1 MKARDIMT
9 TEVHTLPPK
18 ATISEVEREQIR
30 RQVARAGELIAPNW
44 PIRTIIA
51 RNPLAGLEHKPFH
64 EAVRE
69 AQAVFGGRG
78 YFSLDELRAQYARG
92 RITKAALLRALHRV
106 TPEFITG
113 PLVQVGSR
121 RIEPAEILFHH
132 LLHGIEATDPTT
144 FQWRVREEGVTRRLR
159 QDLPADLKERLRDR
173 AQGERTRNAGRGDA
187 IRGDSKR
194 DPEADYAASLWMA
207 TLTALS
213 HAGMPEEKA
222 ETQQAA
228 SAPEKL
234 LAPWRTKTLGKWLE
248 ALTGINVVEQLNEQ
262 MIKWCAAFLDE
273 GLAGWGMPDRAQG
286 FYLAWRDV
294 ARHDRSVRLL
304 GLRDFPRRVQ
314 ALPANPEET
323 VVSCLRTLGIPE
335 DHWTDYF
342 ARHLAH
348 LPGWAGVIRWRAL
361 NPDYPWQHEHPI
373 DLVGYLAV
381 RLFYE
386 VALVQSI
393 CRTTWGIDG
402 SLSALLASL
411 QAPPAHAGAGT
422 VTHHTTHPES
432 PSWICRDAWRLF
444 QLAQFLELSPD
455 DVRGLPAQA
464 IQALLG
470 LLDALPP
477 EAQAPV
483 WQEAYEEQY
492 QQDLLGKLAANS
504 TRPRWDERPEA
515 QAAFCI
521 DVRSEVL
528 RRHLEAQG
536 PYETLGFAGFFGVLL
551 AFTPFDRA
559 DTQLLCPVII
569 KPKYAATEIPRADH
583 DRTLRHYLSGSRW
596 HQVMHHVVHDLK
608 HSPLAS
614 YLTVDFL
621 GWLFG
626 LALVGKTLAR
636 GPYARFREQL
646 HRWLG
651 QPVATRIPIEKPSE
665 RESEAGPKP
674 TERAA
679 ALGITAQGFT
689 LAEQATI
696 VETAL
701 RLMGLTR
708 TFARLVLFCG
718 HGSTSDNNPFAGA
731 LDCGACGG
739 SPGGPNAR
747 VLAAMANRP
756 AVRVLLRE
764 RGLAIPEDTWFL
776 AGKHDTTRD
785 QVLLYDLEDLPA
797 SHRQDVR
804 RLLQAFERAGGLAA
818 QERCARLPGAP
829 KSDAVESAVRH
840 VQQRSVDWAQVRPEW
855 GLSGNA
861 AYIIGQRSVSYGL
874 NLEGRVFM
882 HSYDPEADED
892 GQRLEF
898 LMTFPGVVMQMISAQ
913 YYFSAVDPW
922 IYGSGSK
929 VIHNV
934 VGGIGVMLGRQ
945 SDLMTGL
952 PVQSLHD
959 GLVPYHEPLRLLAI
973 IEAPPARIEA
983 IIQRH
988 RILQNFFNNQWV
1000 HLVAMDSLTREFSRY
1015 RPGGGWVHLSPEL
1028 LEVP

>member
-1 MKARDIMT
+1 MI
-9 TEVHTLPPK
+9 TEVHAPLPK
-18 ATISEVEREQIR
+18 ATITEVEREQIR
-30 RQVARAGELIAPNW
+30 KQVAQAGKLIAPNW

-51 RNPLAGLEHKPFH
+51 RNPLAGLEHRPFH

-69 AQAVFGGRG
+69 AQAMFTGRG
-78 YFSLDELRAQYARG
+78 YFALEELRAQYARG
-92 RITKAALLRALHRV
+92 RITKAALLRALRRF
-106 TPEFITG
+106 TPESITG
-113 PLVQVGSR
+113 SPVHVGSR
-121 RIEPAEILFHH
+121 RIEPAEILLLH
-132 LLHGIEATDPTT
+132 LLYGIEATEPAI
-144 FQWRVREEGVTRRLR
+144 FQWRVREEGVTQRLR
-159 QDLPADLKERLRDR
+159 QDLPAEVKERLLDR
-173 AQGERTRNAGRGDA
+173 ARGERTKNAGRGDA
-187 IRGDSKR
+187 IRGDSTR
-194 DPEADYAASLWMA
+194 DLEADYAASLWMA

-213 HAGMPEEKA
+213 HAGMPDEKA
-222 ETQQAA
+222 DTRQAA
-228 SAPEKL
+228 SAAETLPP
-234 LAPWRTKTLGKWLE
+234 PWRTKTVGEWLE
-248 ALTGINVVEQLNEQ
+248 ALTGMNVVEQLNEH
-262 MIKWCAAFLDE
+262 MIKWCTAFLDE
-273 GLAGWGMPDRAQG
+273 GLAGWGMPERARG

-294 ARHDRSVRLL
+294 ARHDRSVRFL
-304 GLRDFPRRVQ
+304 GLRDFRRRVQ
-314 ALPANPEET
+314 ALPADPEET
-323 VVSCLRTLGIPE
+323 VVTCLRTLGIPD

-348 LPGWAGVIRWRAL
+348 LSGWAGLIRWRAL
-361 NPDYPWQHEHPI
+361 NPDYPWQQEHPV
-373 DLVGYLAV
+373 DLVEYLAV

-402 SLSALLASL
+402 SLPALLASI
-411 QAPPAHAGAGT
+411 QTHPAHTGAGT
-422 VTHHTTHPES
+422 MTHDSTHAES

-455 DVRGLPAQA
+455 DVRGLSAQA

-477 EAQAPV
+477 EAQVPV
-483 WQEAYEEQY
+483 WQEAYEDEY
-492 QQDLLGKLAANS
+492 QQELLGKLAANS
-504 TRPRWDERPEA
+504 PRPRWDGRPEA

-559 DTQLLCPVII
+559 DTQLLCPVIVQ
-569 KPKYAATEIPRADH
+569 PKYAATEIPRTDH
-583 DRTLRHYLSGSRW
+583 DRTLRHYVSGSRW
-596 HQVMHHVVHDLK
+596 RQVMHHVLHDLK

-614 YLTVDFL
+614 FLTVDFL

-636 GPYARFREQL
+636 VPYARFREQL

-651 QPVATRIPIEKPSE
+651 QSVATRIPIEKPSDQ
-665 RESEAGPKP
+665 ESEAGLKP
-674 TERAA
+674 RERAA

-718 HGSTSDNNPFAGA
+718 HGSTSDNNPFVGA

-747 VLAAMANRP
+747 VLASMGNQP
-756 AVRVLLRE
+756 AVRALLRE

-776 AGKHDTTRD
+776 AGQHDTTRD
-785 QVLLYDLEDLPA
+785 QVRLYDLEDLPA
-797 SHRQDVR
+797 SHWQDVR
-804 RLLQAFERAGGLAA
+804 RLLQALERAGGLAA
-818 QERCARLPGAP
+818 QERCTRLPGAP
-829 KSDAVESAVRH
+829 KSSAVESVRH
-840 VQQRSVDWAQVRPEW
+840 VHQRSVDWAQVRPEW

-861 AYIIGQRSVSYGL
+861 AYIIGQRSISYGL

-882 HSYDPEADED
+882 HSYDPEPDED

-898 LMTFPGVVMQMISAQ
+898 LMTAPGVVMQMISAQ

-952 PVQSLHD
+952 PLQSLMD
-959 GLVPYHEPLRLLAI
+959 GRVPFHEPLRLLAI
-973 IEAPPARIEA
+973 IEAPLARIEA
-983 IIQRH
+983 IIRRH
-988 RILQNFFNNQWV
+988 QILQHFFNNQWV
-1000 HLVAMDSLTREFSRY
+1000 HLVALDPRTREFSRY
-1015 RPGGGWVHLSPEL
+1015 GPGGGWVRWSPE
-1028 LEVP
+1028 